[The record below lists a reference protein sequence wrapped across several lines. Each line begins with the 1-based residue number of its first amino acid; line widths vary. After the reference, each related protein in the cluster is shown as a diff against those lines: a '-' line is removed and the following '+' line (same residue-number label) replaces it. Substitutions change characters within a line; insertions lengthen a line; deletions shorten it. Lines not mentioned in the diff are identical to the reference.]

1 MAWIA
6 RNLQNIEY
14 SIFGPKPFKPSEL
27 DDSDF
32 DLVDINDN
40 NPTNIKFSDVENIEL
55 SKNNNSNRL
64 NWNDLMKLLNYITS
78 KLPIIMYHKPLYG
91 VNNKAIDKSFTSFM
105 SMANAISKALVVSVS
120 SMTIYSNK
128 YRCMHAAKD
137 V

>member
-64 NWNDLMKLLNYITS
+64 N
-78 KLPIIMYHKPLYG
+78 
-91 VNNKAIDKSFTSFM
+91 
-105 SMANAISKALVVSVS
+105 
-120 SMTIYSNK
+120 
-128 YRCMHAAKD
+128 
-137 V
+137 